1 MAAVYKRELHGY
13 FTSMIGYVVLA
24 FMLFFPSVY
33 FIFLNLYSGYPLFGY
48 ALSSISFIFMIV
60 IPILTMRSLSEERR
74 NKTDQLLF
82 TSPVSLWK
90 IIAGKY
96 LSMVTVMGA
105 VCLVL
110 CTCPLIIRMFGG
122 IYTLSDYVCI
132 LAFFLYGCASIAIG
146 LFISSLTESQII
158 ACVGT
163 FGVLLILYLMPGMTE
178 IIPDTAGASFLGFWL
193 LILLVAYCFYQI
205 TKNWMAGVI
214 GAAAG
219 TVILTAAYLLNADA
233 FAGAFPAFLN
243 SLSLASR
250 FDSFVYQVLDV
261 PAVIYYISISVLFV
275 FLTVQSV
282 EKRRWS

>member
-1 MAAVYKRELHGY
+1 MAAVYKKELHGY

-24 FMLFFPSVY
+24 FMLFFPSIY

-48 ALSSISFIFMIV
+48 ALSSISFIFLIA
-60 IPILTMRSLSEERR
+60 IPILTMRSLAEERK
-74 NKTDQLLF
+74 NKTDQMLF

-90 IIAGKY
+90 IILGKY
-96 LSMVTVMGA
+96 LAMITIMA
-105 VCLVL
+105 LVCLML

-122 IYTLSDYVCI
+122 IYTLSDYACI
-132 LAFFLYGCASIAIG
+132 LAFFLYGCAAIAIG

-163 FGVLLILYLMPGMTE
+163 FGILLILHLMPGMTE
-178 IIPDTAGASFLGFWL
+178 IIPDTSGASFLGFWI
-193 LILLVAYCFYQI
+193 LILAAAYCFFQI
-205 TKNWMAGVI
+205 TKNWLAGVI

-219 TVILTAAYLLNADA
+219 TVILAVAYLINGDA
-233 FAGAFPAFLN
+233 FAGAFAAFLN

-250 FDSFVYQVLDV
+250 FDSFVSQIFDL
-261 PAVIYYISISVLFV
+261 PAVVYYISISVLFV